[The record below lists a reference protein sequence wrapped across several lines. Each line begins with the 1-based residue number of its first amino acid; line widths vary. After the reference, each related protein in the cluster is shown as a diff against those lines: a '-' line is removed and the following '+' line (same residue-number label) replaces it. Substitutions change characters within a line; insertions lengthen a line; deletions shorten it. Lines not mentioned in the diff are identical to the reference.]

1 MKDIEWK
8 RYLVK
13 PGQAVDLTDWDPA
26 ETPAWKAD
34 KDAAL
39 QRVAGLNTELE
50 TLQELLFAEGKHK
63 VLIVLQGMDTSGKDG
78 VIRRV
83 FEGVNPQGVRVA
95 SFKVPTAPELARD
108 YLWRVHQQ
116 VPGRGEMVI
125 FNRSHYEDVL
135 VVRVHNLVP
144 DAQWKKRYD
153 QINAFER
160 MLAEE
165 GTTILKFFLH
175 IDAEEQRERLLARL
189 DEPDK
194 RWKFNPGDLK
204 ERQLWG
210 KYQEAYEDV
219 LSMTSQ
225 AGAPWMIVPA
235 NRKWYRD
242 LIISAAL
249 VDTLKELKM
258 EYPQPAEDLESY
270 RSQLAGK

>member
-1 MKDIEWK
+1 MTDIPWK

-13 PGQAVDLTDWDPA
+13 PDQSIHLSEWDPA
-26 ETPAWKAD
+26 ETPAWKGD
-34 KDAAL
+34 KEAAL
-39 QRVAGLNTELE
+39 EHLIELNAKLE
-50 TLQELLFAEGKHK
+50 GLQELLFAEGKRK
-63 VLIVLQGMDTSGKDG
+63 LLIVLQGMDTSGKDG

-116 VPGRGEMVI
+116 VPARGEMVI

-144 DAQWKKRYD
+144 EAHWKRRYD

-160 MLAEE
+160 LLAEE

-175 IDAEEQRERLLARL
+175 IDPEEQRERLLARL

-204 ERQLWG
+204 ERELWG
-210 KYQEAYEDV
+210 QYEKAYEDV
-219 LSMTSQ
+219 LSKTSTQ
-225 AGAPWMIVPA
+225 HAPWIIVPA

-242 LIISAAL
+242 LLISAAL
-249 VDTLKELKM
+249 VDTLQELKM
-258 EYPQPAEDLESY
+258 QFPQPAEDLETY
-270 RSQLAGK
+270 RAQLVG